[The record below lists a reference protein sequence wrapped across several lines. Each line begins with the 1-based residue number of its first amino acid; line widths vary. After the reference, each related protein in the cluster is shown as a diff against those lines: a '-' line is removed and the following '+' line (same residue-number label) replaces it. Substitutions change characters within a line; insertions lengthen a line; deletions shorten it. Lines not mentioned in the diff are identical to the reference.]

1 MNEDF
6 VQSPKIINTISGDE
20 DQNDDLSE
28 INHTSSIN
36 NSLDKNQ
43 PIETKESNNLP
54 QKSIIMSYLRQPEHV
69 DYQRNCSKAESNL
82 ITFILYLLNL

>member
-6 VQSPKIINTISGDE
+6 VQSPKIINTISGNE

-54 QKSIIMSYLRQPEHV
+54 QKSIIMSYLRQPEQF
-69 DYQRNCSKAESNL
+69 DYQRNCSNAESNL

>member
-1 MNEDF
+1 MNVDF

-28 INHTSSIN
+28 INLTSNLN

-43 PIETKESNNLP
+43 PIEKKESNNLS
-54 QKSIIMSYLRQPEHV
+54 QKS
-69 DYQRNCSKAESNL
+69 
-82 ITFILYLLNL
+82 